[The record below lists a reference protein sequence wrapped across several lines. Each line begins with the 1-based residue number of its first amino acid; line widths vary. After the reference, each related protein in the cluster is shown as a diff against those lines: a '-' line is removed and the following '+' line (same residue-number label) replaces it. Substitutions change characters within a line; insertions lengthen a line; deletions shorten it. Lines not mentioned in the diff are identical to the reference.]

1 MSQKPEQHSL
11 SVLHLVPEKSPKQ
24 APPGVPPPL
33 PEGAHVIVD
42 ISHVFEQQSPLLLQP
57 CESAEHAPPGVP
69 PPAEGAHVIV
79 DISHLFEQHSASILQ
94 PSESAEQR
102 HCPLAMS
109 QLLEQQSKFAVQGPV
124 VAEHAP
130 VCALHVFCTKQAKT
144 SIMRHASYR
153 RLLVMVLSESN
164 KIVQRGFYEAQIYLR
179 ETLCQ
184 VIRNKSFCRFAY
196 DEDSRNVFFVQ
207 IQQNNEWHY

>member
-1 MSQKPEQHSL
+1 MSQKPEQHSP

-184 VIRNKSFCRFAY
+184 VIRNKSF
-196 DEDSRNVFFVQ
+196 
-207 IQQNNEWHY
+207 